1 MSGTQ
6 LAIEGGLGST
16 KDRVWGLLKDSE
28 LVLQVMYDM
37 ELVPVL
43 LVNLETTEMTEE
55 TGSDNIF

>member
-1 MSGTQ
+1 M
-6 LAIEGGLGST
+6 AIEGGLGNT

-43 LVNLETTEMTEE
+43 LLNLETTEMTEE